1 VEGVDW
7 GWAVC
12 YPRTKQ
18 EEVPVLE
25 PKFIRSN
32 IDTVRSAIGNKGE
45 KVDLDEYLA
54 LDEERR
60 SMLTEADELKAERNR
75 VSKEIAEAKRGGG
88 DPVKKI
94 ESMRGLSQ
102 RIKEMDDRLKAIEE
116 RTSNLLMWFPNV
128 PHPSVPV
135 GRGED
140 DNVIVRYWGEKAELD
155 FQPVPH
161 WDIGEALDLVDFKRA
176 SVIAGSNFSLF
187 KGLGAR
193 LVRGLVGFM
202 LDMHTRRHGYTE
214 IWPPSLANRDSMAGT
229 GQLPKLEEDMYLC
242 SVDDFFLIPTAE
254 VPLTNMHRG
263 DTIDG
268 DRLPVCYA
276 AYSPCFRREAGSY
289 GKDTRGLNRVHQ
301 FDKVELVKFV
311 EPETSYTELESLVG
325 NAEAVLQALGLH
337 YRVNLLCTGE
347 LSFAAAKCYDLE
359 VWSPGQKRWLEVS
372 SCSNFEDFQARRA
385 GIRYRPSTG
394 SKTRYV
400 HTLNGSGVALPRTI
414 VAIMETYQTGDG
426 KLRVPEALVPFLD
439 GVEVIE

>member
-1 VEGVDW
+1 
-7 GWAVC
+7 
-12 YPRTKQ
+12 
-18 EEVPVLE
+18 VLE
-25 PKFIRSN
+25 PKFIRAN
-32 IDTVRSAIGNKGE
+32 ADEVRAAIENKGE
-45 KVDLDEYLA
+45 QVDLDEYLS

-60 SMLTEADELKAERNR
+60 RTLTEADELKAERNR

-88 DPVKKI
+88 DPDAKI
-94 ESMRGLSQ
+94 AGMRELSQ
-102 RIKEMDDRLKAIEE
+102 RIKEMDERLKAIEE
-116 RTSNLLMWFPNV
+116 RTSSLLMWIPNV

-135 GRGED
+135 GRSEE
-140 DNVIVRYWGEKAELD
+140 DNVIIRTWGEKPE
-155 FQPVPH
+155 FGFRPVPH
-161 WDIGEALDLVDFKRA
+161 WDIGEALGLVDFKRA
-176 SVIAGSNFSLF
+176 SNIAGSNFSLF
-187 KGLGAR
+187 KGWGAR

-214 IWPPSLANRDSMAGT
+214 VWPPSLANRDSMAGT
-229 GQLPKLEEDMYLC
+229 GQLPKLEDDMYLC
-242 SVDDFFLIPTAE
+242 DVDDFFLIPTAE
-254 VPLTNMHRG
+254 VPLTNLHRG
-263 DTIDG
+263 ETIDG
-268 DRLPVCYA
+268 TLLPVCYT

-311 EPETSYTELESLVG
+311 EPETSYDELESLVA
-325 NAEAVLQALGLH
+325 NAETVLQALGLH

-359 VWSPGQKRWLEVS
+359 VWSPGQERWLEVS

-394 SKTRYV
+394 GKTRYV

-414 VAIMETYQTGDG
+414 IAIMETYQTGDG
-426 KLRVPEALVPFLD
+426 KLRVPESLVPFMD

>member
-1 VEGVDW
+1 M
-7 GWAVC
+7 
-12 YPRTKQ
+12 
-18 EEVPVLE
+18 LE
-25 PKFIRSN
+25 PKFIRAN
-32 IDTVRSAIGNKGE
+32 VDIIRSAIENKGE
-45 KVDLDEYLA
+45 KADLDEYLA

-60 SMLTEADELKAERNR
+60 AALTEADLLKAERNR

-88 DPVKKI
+88 DPVEKI
-94 ESMRGLSQ
+94 ESMKEVSR

-116 RTSNLLMWFPNV
+116 RTSELLMWIPNV

-135 GRGED
+135 GRTED
-140 DNVIVRYWGEKAELD
+140 DNVIVRHWGEKPGFD
-155 FQPVPH
+155 FKPVPH
-161 WDIGEALDLVDFKRA
+161 WDIGEALGLVDFKRA
-176 SVIAGSNFSLF
+176 STIAGSNFSLF
-187 KGLGAR
+187 KGGGAR

-202 LDMHTRRHGYTE
+202 LDMHTRSHGYTE
-214 IWPPSLANRDSMAGT
+214 VWPPSLANRESMAGT
-229 GQLPKLEEDMYLC
+229 GQLPKLEEDMYFC
-242 SVDDFFLIPTAE
+242 NVDDFFLIPTAE
-254 VPLTNMHRG
+254 VPLTNLHRG
-263 DTIDG
+263 ETIEG
-268 DRLPVCYA
+268 EQLPLYYT

-311 EPETSYTELESLVG
+311 EPETSYDELESLVG

-359 VWSPGQKRWLEVS
+359 VWSPGQERWLEVS

-385 GIRYRPSTG
+385 GIRYRPSSG
-394 SKTRYV
+394 SKSRYV

-414 VAIMETYQTGDG
+414 IAIMETYQTRDA
-426 KLRVPEALVPFLD
+426 KLRVPEALIPFMD